1 MVGLFWITE
10 ESVHLGAEPIGPT
23 SGVRLTEDGVQGLGN
38 APDPSW
44 SWDEVR
50 RVEIRDVKVRSV
62 ARRRVA
68 LTLGALYAAVTGDA
82 DEPPSCALR
91 VEAADRTAELS
102 FYASAI
108 GGIYSPAEF
117 ALSRTLLDRIAGG
130 GTRVGDLLAWRREQA
145 DDTTPPPEEREALL
159 RMWAGGQA
167 Y

>member
-38 APDPSW
+38 APDPFW
-44 SWDEVR
+44 SWEEVR

-82 DEPPSCALR
+82 DDPPPCTLR
-91 VEAADRTAELS
+91 VETADRTVELS
-102 FYASAI
+102 FYASAV

-117 ALSRTLLDRIAGG
+117 ALSCTVLDRIADDGA
-130 GTRVGDLLAWRREQA
+130 RIGDLLAWRREQP

-159 RMWAGGQA
+159 LTWAEG
-167 Y
+167 